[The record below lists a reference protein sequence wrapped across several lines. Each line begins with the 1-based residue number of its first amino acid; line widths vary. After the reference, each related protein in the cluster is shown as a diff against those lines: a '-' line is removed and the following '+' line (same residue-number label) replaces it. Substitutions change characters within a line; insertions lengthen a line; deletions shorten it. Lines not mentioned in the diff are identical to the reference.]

1 MVDHLNP
8 GDPVAQEEQSL
19 LPAEGKQGIL
29 SSASGRIALIAGAI
43 VLLLVIVA
51 VVAFL
56 ILPMLAGDG
65 GDDSAGTDV
74 PAAPGAASTAA
85 DESTEAFEPDDVPL
99 NDVFTFRDVFQP
111 LFTAL
116 PSVDA
121 SASADSSQTVDPDV
135 LYLQDVVTED
145 GVSRAVLLLGGAT
158 YTLADGEG
166 ISGTPWQVLT
176 VSENSVVMLYGD
188 GQVTLSIGQGVS
200 SDGSV
205 GTSK

>member
-8 GDPVAQEEQSL
+8 ADPAAQDDQSL
-19 LPAEGKQGIL
+19 LPASEKPGVL
-29 SSASGRIALIAGAI
+29 STATGRIALIAGAI
-43 VLLLVIVA
+43 VALLLVVA

-56 ILPMLAGDG
+56 IVPMLSGDG
-65 GDDSAGTDV
+65 ASDTADTAKPVPTGTTT
-74 PAAPGAASTAA
+74 GA
-85 DESTEAFEPDDVPL
+85 DEADEALEPDGVPL

-111 LFTAL
+111 LFSAL

-121 SASADSSQTVDPDV
+121 SPSADSSQTIDPDV